1 MSMNPSPSDYRG
13 PALSGY
19 DIDPPVSRIGMIS
32 MHTSPLASL
41 GSGQAGGMNLYVREL
56 ARHLARKGCKVDV
69 FTRRN
74 NPQTPQLVIDV
85 PGVNVIS
92 LDAGPLSEVLKGD
105 LPGLTKA
112 FARNML
118 AWMRAH
124 ERTYDVIHAHYWLSG
139 CVAEQI
145 RDATGVPFVQ
155 MFHTTAFH
163 KNAVNDAA
171 FHETDRRERAE
182 LRLINSANAVIAA
195 NPDERDDLA
204 SRRPKDDG
212 MVCSVPLG
220 VDTERFVPGDR
231 HEARRRMGL
240 PQHRTLML
248 FVGRIDA
255 IKGLDTLLEATRRTG
270 CHTTSTAMLPHLLV
284 VGGDLD
290 EQGEPVGDLARV
302 ERQVHELGI
311 AERVTLLGSRS
322 QEELV
327 SLFQAADFVVV
338 PSRYESFGLVAI
350 EAMACGTPVIAS
362 RVGGL
367 QWTVRHDVA
376 GLLVPPMNPL
386 ALTDAI
392 LQLCQHPL
400 HRERLASH
408 ARAEASL
415 FSWDRVASA
424 MLGVFRTVTR
434 RSDTPICVA

>member
-1 MSMNPSPSDYRG
+1 MTMIQSPSDYRG

-32 MHTSPLASL
+32 MHTSPLADL

-56 ARHLARKGCKVDV
+56 ARHLARKGCTVDI
-69 FTRRN
+69 FTRRSD
-74 NPQTPQLVIDV
+74 PETPPLVTDV

-92 LDAGPLSEVLKGD
+92 IAAGPPANFPKDD
-105 LPGLTKA
+105 LPGLTA
-112 FARNML
+112 EFARNML
-118 AWMRAH
+118 GWMRAH
-124 ERTYDVIHAHYWLSG
+124 DRSYDVIHAHYWLSG

-145 RDATGVPFVQ
+145 RDATGTPFVQ

-171 FHETDRRERAE
+171 FRETGQRERAE
-182 LRLINSANAVIAA
+182 IHLINSANAVIAA

-204 SRRPKDDG
+204 IHRREDDG

-231 HEARRRMGL
+231 HEARRRLAL
-240 PQHRTLML
+240 PEHHPLML

-270 CHTTSTAMLPHLLV
+270 CRSALPAALPLLVV

-290 EQGEPVGDLARV
+290 ATGRPVGDLAGV
-302 ERQVHELGI
+302 ERRVRDLGI
-311 AERVTLLGSRS
+311 ADRVTLLGSRPQS
-322 QEELV
+322 DLIA
-327 SLFQAADFVVV
+327 LYQAADFVVV
-338 PSRYESFGLVAI
+338 PSRYESFGLVAL
-350 EAMACGTPVIAS
+350 EAMACGTPVIAT

-367 QWTVRHDVA
+367 PWTVRHDVA
-376 GLLVPPMNPL
+376 GLLVPPMNPV

-392 LQLCQHPL
+392 LRLCQHPL

-424 MLGVFRTVTR
+424 MLGVFRTVTT